1 MSIDLTLVGQFVVFI
16 TMLLLMKKMLYVPLN
31 DAMEARAKKIEDGLA
46 AADAGL
52 EARAAAE
59 QAAEAQLS
67 EAKAKAQEIVLAADK
82 RAAEIKEEAVQK
94 ARLEAASIVDAGKD
108 ELDAEVNR
116 VRQGLRH
123 EVASIAMLAAEKII
137 ASELDAKKHAALIDA
152 EVAKGFDA
160 A

>member
-52 EARAAAE
+52 EAKAE
-59 QAAEAQLS
+59 ADQAAEVQLN
-67 EAKAKAQEIVLAADK
+67 EAKAKAQEIVSAADK
-82 RAAEIKEEAVQK
+82 RAAEIKEEAIQK

-152 EVAKGFDA
+152 EVAKGFDVA
-160 A
+160 